1 MKTREEVWYPLEH
14 EGRLL
19 APEAEQRMR
28 RVLNLLCVA
37 PTSKGSPWDLGVWYG
52 KRRVREARIAAK
64 LPADVTLDACR
75 RGGIEEA
82 DSSGMPE
89 PHKVGLTGHKT
100 PEAAR
105 LYVPLAERQRIAAA
119 NMRRDLVEGK
129 LLPARRKKRQR
140 SANSVRE

>member
-1 MKTREEVWYPLEH
+1 
-14 EGRLL
+14 
-19 APEAEQRMR
+19 MR
-28 RVLNLLCVA
+28 RVLNLLGVA
-37 PTSKGSPWDLGVWYG
+37 PTSKGSPWDLGVWYR
-52 KRRVREARIAAK
+52 KRCVREARIAAK
-64 LPADVTLDACR
+64 LPAYVTLDACR

-89 PHKVGLTGHKT
+89 SHKMGLTGHKT

-105 LYVPLAERQRIAAA
+105 LYDPLAERQRIAAA

-129 LLPARRKKRQR
+129 LLPARQKKRER